1 MSKRN
6 VIMIKM
12 SFFCVFFPLWDNIY
26 PYTCRGA
33 SIISNRLF
41 VPEHILFSRRKPLQ
55 YIIPMFPN
63 VLSFVCTLLG
73 LTQKTGRTTAFYS
86 IFSLGYVLL
95 YATFNLHLNDSHF
108 ISLSNRNRRCCKNEF
123 CNTSKTR
130 INMKNSN
137 YFTITFCPLMT

>member
-1 MSKRN
+1 
-6 VIMIKM
+6 MIKM
-12 SFFCVFFPLWDNIY
+12 SFFCVFFPFWGHIY

-33 SIISNRLF
+33 SIISNRPF
-41 VPEHILFSRRKPLQ
+41 VPEHILFSGRKPLQ
-55 YIIPMFPN
+55 YIIPIFPN

-108 ISLSNRNRRCCKNEF
+108 ISLSNRKRRCCKNEF